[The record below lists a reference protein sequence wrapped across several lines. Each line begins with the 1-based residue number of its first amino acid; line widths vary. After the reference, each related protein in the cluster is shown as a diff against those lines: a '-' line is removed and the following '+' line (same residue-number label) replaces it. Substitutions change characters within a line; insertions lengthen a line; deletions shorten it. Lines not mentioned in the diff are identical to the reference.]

1 VPNTHPAEAKSAP
14 SEDLKSYLSALC
26 AGTQDPIRL
35 IYGEDVTIDVTDK
48 LADALDQAG
57 DEPVYLSSVT
67 TTGQVPFLYTFTEN
81 AVEDEWKDLIGVQ
94 PTVVLFKDG
103 MMITAFAL
111 ETSADAS
118 DPTVVALAAAMGG
131 QTCDPLYDP
140 IPTPDANGWA
150 MLHCDES
157 VFTPLADLQDAYSET
172 LAPAATQS
180 ALAQPITWAYGAI
193 GDATLLSPF
202 ELDDVR
208 YQQTMTVAIGGNRE
222 SKKWNSKPMSVA
234 QFVGL
239 LTNHREDKKKDG
251 MAFVLAEI
259 LGSERKKAAVAA
271 CYGIGLDIDVGV
283 PGEVIDKALI
293 DLGCLAIRY
302 TTHSH
307 GKTSTKL
314 LKDRVTKWLRKNGE
328 DEVTEAGIIRF
339 LREESRWDE
348 TIIASVEYAGD
359 VQEPEGFMVDIHH
372 IPMPKHRVVLPLAE
386 PFVPTTVAKTHD
398 EGMKMWGQA
407 CHALARLLGDLPLDR
422 SAVDPSRLFY
432 FPRHAPDRPHQ
443 TTIVGGDLLDWRT
456 LDLTGEFNSADLGE
470 YGPLLAALQAEEKR
484 KGKSTT
490 DAGRALGRWS
500 MRNAGGFQIV
510 DVIRD
515 HADDRIRTNGSSKID
530 IECPFDE
537 EHSDP
542 GNPDDKGCFAVNAGD
557 GPSDIFTIRCA
568 HDSCSQRT
576 NLDHLGK
583 MIADGWFEREALDD
597 PDYNA
602 LVEEPAPAAAPRMAG
617 GVAVNGVLDG
627 LDEFDPTKTFFSGP
641 NAAEDAITALSK
653 VASVVKMGNKMKVVI
668 RGKDGLGFFSESEA
682 RLFFKPFK
690 AEIEIGEDK
699 KGNPKMKDV
708 PAIDLL
714 IASERRKTW
723 EGIDCDPSNSLPA
736 HVLNTWQGIE
746 IAPAPGDC
754 SLLKA
759 HILNSTC
766 AGDAEHAHYL
776 TQWCAHM
783 FQKPTEKPG
792 TAPVIIGPK
801 GCGKSTV
808 ADFLCRAIGRKHSVK
823 IAQAK
828 HLTGNFNAHLQG
840 RLFVQAEEVTF
851 GKDKQG
857 EGPLKDMIT
866 AKSMLAEPKGLDA
879 YQETNFSR
887 FFLVSN
893 PGHAVPAS
901 DGERRWLV
909 LYARDLFAGKPMN
922 DPERIAYFDA
932 LYEEAANGGIAA
944 FLDYLMNYDLTGFT
958 PFAAPETEGLADQKL
973 QGLSDEDLWVYG
985 ILGNGQF
992 DDKEGASLGKDWE
1005 MDDPL
1010 EIEQSVVRA
1019 SYSSHVK
1026 RYGGSS
1032 GGGAAALKALERH
1045 GSVSEVRRGARGQ
1058 RQRLLQLGTR
1068 REWRERFTERFG
1080 IAFSTEND
1088 E

>member
-1 VPNTHPAEAKSAP
+1 MTDAQTTEAAP
-14 SEDLKSYLSALC
+14 TLGDFLSALL
-26 AGTQDPIRL
+26 AATQDPIRL
-35 IYGEDVTIDVTDK
+35 VYGDDTVDVGVGDDLGQA
-48 LADALDQAG
+48 LAQAG
-57 DEPVYLSSVT
+57 AEPVYLSAVT
-67 TTGQVPFLYTFTEN
+67 ASGQVPFLYTVTEN
-81 AVEDEWKDLIGVQ
+81 ETEEAWMDLIGVK

-111 ETSADAS
+111 EVAAHAD
-118 DPTVVALAAAMGG
+118 DPAVAALAATMGG
-131 QTCDPLYDP
+131 ALADPLVDP
-140 IPTPDANGWA
+140 VPTPGANGWSV
-150 MLHCDES
+150 LHCDES
-157 VFTPLADLQDAYSET
+157 IYTPFADLEIAYGEP
-172 LAPAATQS
+172 APAPAS
-180 ALAQPITWAYGAI
+180 AGSPALGVLN
-193 GDATLLSPF
+193 DAALLTPF
-202 ELDDVR
+202 ALDDPR
-208 YQQTMTVAIGGNRE
+208 YAQEMTVSIGANRE
-222 SKKWNSKPMSVA
+222 STKWSGKTMPVW
-234 QFVGL
+234 QFVSML
-239 LTNHREDKKKDG
+239 SRHREDKSKDG
-251 MAFVLAEI
+251 LAFVLAEI
-259 LGSERKKAAVAA
+259 VGPQRRKQAVKA
-271 CYGIGLDIDVGV
+271 CYGVGLDIDVGV
-283 PGEVIDKALI
+283 SGAQIDEALVK
-293 DLGCLAIRY
+293 LGRLAVRY

-307 GKTSTKL
+307 GKASTKL
-314 LKDRVTKWLRKNGE
+314 LKDRIAKWLAKHGE
-328 DEVTEAGIIRF
+328 DEVTEAGVIRF

-348 TIIASVEYAGD
+348 TVIASVEYVGD
-359 VQEPEGFMVDIHH
+359 VQEPDGFMVEVHH
-372 IPMPKHRVVLPLAE
+372 IPMPKHRVVLPLAAPFE
-386 PFVPTTVAKTHD
+386 PTQVAKTHN
-398 EGMKMWGQA
+398 EGMNLWGDV
-407 CHALARLLGDLPLDR
+407 CRALGRVLGDLPIDR

-432 FPRHAPDRPHQ
+432 FPRHAAGRPHE
-443 TTIVGGDLLDWRT
+443 TTVIGGDLLDWRT
-456 LDLTGEFNSADLGE
+456 LNLDAQATGADDDWTRAM
-470 YGPLLAALQAEEKR
+470 LAENAASEKT
-484 KGKSTT
+484 KSKSTT

-500 MRNAGGFQIV
+500 IKHAGGFQIA
-510 DVIRD
+510 DLIRD
-515 HADDRIRTNGSSKID
+515 HADDRIRTPGAHKID

-537 EHSDP
+537 HHSNPGDP
-542 GNPDDKGCFAVNAGD
+542 EDRGCFAVNAGD
-557 GPSDIFTIRCA
+557 GDSPVFTLKCQ
-568 HDSCSQRT
+568 HDSCAERT
-576 NLDHLGK
+576 NLDFLGK
-583 MIADGWFEREALDD
+583 MLVDGWFDREALED

-602 LVEEPAPAAAPRMAG
+602 LAEDATAPKSSKSG
-617 GVAVNGVLDG
+617 SVAVNGVLDG
-627 LDEFDPTKTFFSGP
+627 LDEFDATCTYFSGP
-641 NAAEDAITALSK
+641 NAAEDAITSLSK

-690 AEIEIGEDK
+690 VEMEVGKDK
-699 KGNPKMKDV
+699 AGQPKMKDV

-714 IASERRKTW
+714 LASDRRKTW
-723 EGIDCDPSNSLPA
+723 EGIDCDPSNSLPP

-776 TQWCAHM
+776 TQLFAHM
-783 FQKPTEKPG
+783 FQKPTQKPG
-792 TAPVIIGPK
+792 VAPVVIGPK

-851 GKDKQG
+851 GGDRKG

-866 AKSMLAEPKGLDA
+866 AKTMLAEPKGLDA

-909 LYARDLFAGKPMN
+909 LYARDLFAGKPM
-922 DPERIAYFDA
+922 DDQGRIDYFNA
-932 LYEEAANGGIAA
+932 LYEEAENGGIAA

-973 QGLSDEDLWVYG
+973 QGLGDEDLWVYG

-1005 MDDPL
+1005 MDEPL

-1019 SYSSHVK
+1019 SYASHVK

-1032 GGGAAALKALERH
+1032 GGSGVALKALERH
-1045 GSVSEVRRGARGQ
+1045 GPVSEVRRGARGQ
-1058 RQRLLQLGTR
+1058 RRERYYCLGTR
-1068 REWRERFTERFG
+1068 REWRDRFVARFG
-1080 IAFSTEND
+1080 ITFTND
-1088 E
+1088 DD